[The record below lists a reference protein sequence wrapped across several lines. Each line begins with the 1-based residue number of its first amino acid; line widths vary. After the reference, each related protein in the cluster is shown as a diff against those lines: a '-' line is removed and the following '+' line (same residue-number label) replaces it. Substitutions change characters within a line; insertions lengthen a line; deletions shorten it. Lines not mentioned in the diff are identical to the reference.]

1 MAKFY
6 KGFWTYAAAIP
17 LVVII
22 ADQATKYWATKA
34 FGLPFNICE
43 QNPKIGFE
51 GYFKDMSPIVDLAMT
66 CNEGVSFGMLSGDSD
81 IKRWGLTLF
90 AMLMCAGLLYALSKS
105 EDKLSRLG
113 LALIVGGAIGNG
125 IDRMFF
131 GAVTDFIS
139 VGELIPFFR
148 WIFNIADSAITCGVI
163 GLMLASFIFPPEKT
177 PKNSS

>member
-6 KGFWTYAAAIP
+6 KSFWLYGGLIP
-17 LVVII
+17 AVII
-22 ADQATKYWATKA
+22 AADQATKYWATKA
-34 FGLPFNICE
+34 FDLPFNICQ

-51 GYFKDMSPIVDLAMT
+51 GYFKDMTPVVDLAMT

-81 IKRWGLTLF
+81 IKRWLLTIFALVMVGVLF
-90 AMLMCAGLLYALSKS
+90 YVLTTTK
-105 EDKLSRLG
+105 DKLSRLG
-113 LALIVGGAIGNG
+113 IALIIGGAIGNG

-139 VGELIPFFR
+139 VHDLIPFFG

-163 GLMLASFIFPPEKT
+163 GLILASFIHKPE
-177 PKNSS
+177 PKES